1 MLEAIAD
8 VDGIDRIRLGSLE
21 PRIITDTF
29 LERLSAIPQIC
40 PHFHLSLQSGC
51 DETLKRM
58 NRRYDTEEFHEGV
71 EKIRRYFDKPA
82 ITTDVIVG
90 FPGETD
96 EEFAITRK
104 YLEEINFFEM
114 HVFKYSRRK
123 GTIADRMENQI
134 PDSVKSER
142 SDVLIELDEELSRA
156 YRESFTGS
164 AEEVLV
170 EEYVECGGIK
180 YAVGHTK
187 RYVKVYISLDCA
199 QAPDIKINAEIPVII
214 TGIFGKDSVISKVAI
229 AN

>member
-1 MLEAIAD
+1 
-8 VDGIDRIRLGSLE
+8 
-21 PRIITDTF
+21 
-29 LERLSAIPQIC
+29 
-40 PHFHLSLQSGC
+40 
-51 DETLKRM
+51 
-58 NRRYDTEEFHEGV
+58 
-71 EKIRRYFDKPA
+71 
-82 ITTDVIVG
+82 
-90 FPGETD
+90 
-96 EEFAITRK
+96 
-104 YLEEINFFEM
+104 M

-170 EEYVECGGIK
+170 EEYVECDGLK
-180 YAVGHTK
+180 YAVGTTK
-187 RYVKVYISLDCA
+187 RYVRVYIPLGCA
-199 QAPDIKINAEIPVII
+199 QASDIKINAEIPVII